1 MQIGEYGTKSL
12 QLDFVYSKPDG
23 CFALK
28 LLLQLGDIFI
38 EDIADR
44 FLNLPSPVLRSRHRC
59 IRELGGQPT

>member
-23 CFALK
+23 CFTLE

-44 FLNLPSPVLRSRHRC
+44 FLIYIHLFCDLGRC